1 MKFNIFH
8 FHKTLLYTAVISDNA
23 EIVQLLL
30 DNEKTDVNLNSI
42 FFLIFISFQIFLFL
56 LHFNF
61 LIE

>member
-8 FHKTLLYTAVISDNA
+8 FHKTLLYTAVTSDNA

-42 FFLIFISFQIFLFL
+42 FFYYSSHSKLFYFYYILIF
-56 LHFNF
+56 
-61 LIE
+61 